1 MLFTKL
7 KMLVVFVV
15 AFAPLILGHG
25 EAGEARQEQRKTGQ
39 RKSDTAVKGTLRS
52 VDADKNT
59 VTVTI
64 HTFDRTTGD
73 GTDTDRT
80 FPLANNAKVL
90 QDDVV
95 SKLAE
100 LKKGFPV
107 TLTVDG
113 TNASSV
119 SVDGGVTQGEFWSAN
134 LERNTILVLAGRNMQ
149 RRVYHLL
156 KDTRVSSNDGAPI
169 RVQDLKQGM
178 KLLMTRSVEDENTVI
193 RIQALPEAG
202 KKAS

>member
-1 MLFTKL
+1 
-7 KMLVVFVV
+7 MLVTKMRLLVVGVVVFG
-15 AFAPLILGHG
+15 PLMVGAS
-25 EAGEARQEQRKTGQ
+25 EAGEARQEQRKAGQ
-39 RKSDTAVKGTLRS
+39 RKADTAVKGTLKS

-64 HTFDRTTGD
+64 HTFDRTTGQ
-73 GTDTDRT
+73 GTDTDKT

-90 QDDVV
+90 QDDTG

-107 TLTVDG
+107 TLTLDG
-113 TNASSV
+113 ASASSV
-119 SVDGGVTQGEFWSAN
+119 SVDGGTAQGEFWSAN

-156 KDTRVSSNDGAPI
+156 KDTRVTNNDGTPI
-169 RVQDLKQGM
+169 RVQDLKPGM
-178 KLLMTRSVEDENTVI
+178 KLLMTRSVEDENTVV
-193 RIQALPEAG
+193 RIQAQP
-202 KKAS
+202 